1 MKKWSHR
8 FDVSMGAYDA
18 AEVLFCE
25 GIFLLYFLGRQCNT
39 KNIGLYRDDGLSI
52 FKNCSGPQLEKIK
65 KQLQKVFKNNRL
77 DVIIQCNIKIVS
89 YLDVTNNIIQYIHVE
104 CNHPPNII
112 KKIPKTIENVF
123 PSSPPMKIY
132 SMNQHDSMQINY
144 TSLATNKNSS
154 TTLLKQKLTANVIT
168 EEI

>member
-1 MKKWSHR
+1 
-8 FDVSMGAYDA
+8 MGAYDA
-18 AEVLFCE
+18 TEVLFCE
-25 GIFLLYFLGRQCNT
+25 GIFLLYLLGRQCNT

-65 KQLQKVFKNNRL
+65 KQLQKVFKNNSL
-77 DVIIQCNIKIVS
+77 DVIIQCNMKIVS

-112 KKIPKTIENVF
+112 KKIP
-123 PSSPPMKIY
+123 SSPPMKIY

-144 TSLATNKNSS
+144 TSLAKV
-154 TTLLKQKLTANVIT
+154 QPC
-168 EEI
+168 